1 MKRDT
6 EMQVEPIMSD
16 VQVLKDKDTSVGKEF
31 EYMLKQATSRM
42 SDEVGK
48 VQENLRRLQV
58 LNDAEALRNQVS
70 ILEQEVIDVKN
81 MYRIPLQRGNQ

>member
-1 MKRDT
+1 
-6 EMQVEPIMSD
+6 
-16 VQVLKDKDTSVGKEF
+16 
-31 EYMLKQATSRM
+31 M

-48 VQENLRRLQV
+48 VAEDLRKLRV
-58 LNDAEALRNQVS
+58 LNDAEAVRNQVS